1 MTPVPDSGFSFP
13 PHEPQ
18 EPATA
23 LLGGA
28 TDLIEAFSLRM
39 ARHGM
44 SVSRR
49 MMLADPTY
57 ARQQAALFQ
66 INGGGH
72 DQQHGHAYQQGARE
86 AGHGA
91 QRKLHPDG
99 RRPHIKRAPHPPAK
113 AQARVRQGIA
123 QQHAA

>member
-57 ARQQAALFQ
+57 ARQQAA
-66 INGGGH
+66 
-72 DQQHGHAYQQGARE
+72 HAHAIDDPLLVLMALE
-86 AGHGA
+86 
-91 QRKLHPDG
+91 L
-99 RRPHIKRAPHPPAK
+99 
-113 AQARVRQGIA
+113 VRQFEADPSVFGRL
-123 QQHAA
+123 H